1 MKIAGVIAE
10 YNPFHNGHA
19 HHLKET
25 RRKGN
30 CDFVVVCMDGSFTQR
45 GEPACMDKWA
55 RARLALECGADAVF
69 ELPALWALQPADGFA
84 RGGVA
89 VLGRLGCDLL
99 SFGSEETDINLLKT
113 LADMGEYEPPEL
125 RAALREGLAAG
136 KSHARA
142 RGEAIAE
149 LLGVDAAL
157 LNSPNLILGTQYL
170 REIRAQNMKMEPLP
184 IKRIGNYHDA
194 ALGDFASATAI
205 RAAIHDGKM
214 EEARFC
220 VPEPAREELRRVG
233 RLHAMDDLLLHTLR
247 GMPPEKIAEIPG
259 VGEGLEQRIAR
270 CAQEA
275 AGREELLEALKCKR
289 YTRAR
294 LSRICACAL
303 LKLTKSMVESHPLP
317 GYARLIGMR
326 EDARPLLRELK
337 ARSRLPI
344 VSDAAQLRGDAVFDL
359 ECRATDLRALLCD
372 EPSERR
378 AGQEFT
384 RKFVRI

>member
-55 RARLALECGADAVF
+55 RARLALKCGADAVF

-89 VLGRLGCDLL
+89 VLGGLGCDLL

-113 LADMGEYEPPEL
+113 LADMGENEPPEL

-170 REIRAQNMKMEPLP
+170 REIRAQNMKMEALP

-194 ALGDFASATAI
+194 ALGNFASASAV

-214 EEARFC
+214 EEALIC
-220 VPEPAREELRRVG
+220 VPEPAREELRRAG

-275 AGREELLEALKCKR
+275 SGREELLEALKCKR

-303 LKLTKSMVESHPLP
+303 LKMTKSTVESHPLP

-337 ARSRLPI
+337 VRSQLPI

>member
-25 RRKGN
+25 RRRGN
-30 CDFVVVCMDGSFTQR
+30 CDYVVVCMDGSFTQR

-55 RARLALECGADAVF
+55 RARLALKCGADAVF

-89 VLGRLGCDLL
+89 VLGGLGCDLL

-113 LADMGEYEPPEL
+113 LAEMGENEPPEL

-142 RGEAIAE
+142 RGEALSM

-220 VPEPAREELRRVG
+220 VPEPAREELRRAG

-270 CAQEA
+270 CAAEA

-303 LKLTKSMVESHPLP
+303 LKMTKSTMESHAKPE
-317 GYARLIGMR
+317 YARLIGMR

-359 ECRATDLRALLCD
+359 ERRATDLRALLCD

>member
-25 RRKGN
+25 RRRGN

-55 RARLALECGADAVF
+55 RARLALKCGADAVF

-89 VLGRLGCDLL
+89 VLGGLGCDLL

-113 LADMGEYEPPEL
+113 LAEMGENEPPEL

-142 RGEAIAE
+142 RGEALSM

-157 LNSPNLILGTQYL
+157 LNSPTLILGTQYL

-220 VPEPAREELRRVG
+220 VPEPAREELRRAG

-270 CAQEA
+270 CAAEA

-303 LKLTKSMVESHPLP
+303 LKMTKSTMESHAKPE
-317 GYARLIGMR
+317 YARLIGMR

>member
-25 RRKGN
+25 RRRGN
-30 CDFVVVCMDGSFTQR
+30 CDYVVVCMDGSFTQR

-55 RARLALECGADAVF
+55 RARLALKCGADAVF

-89 VLGRLGCDLL
+89 VLGGLGCDLL

-113 LADMGEYEPPEL
+113 LAEMGENEPPEL

-142 RGEAIAE
+142 RGEAIAA

-220 VPEPAREELRRVG
+220 VPEPAREELRRAG

-270 CAQEA
+270 CAAEA

-303 LKLTKSMVESHPLP
+303 LKMTKSTVESHAKPE
-317 GYARLIGMR
+317 YARLIGMR

>member
-25 RRKGN
+25 RRMGG
-30 CDFVVVCMDGSFTQR
+30 CDYVVVCMDGSFTQR
-45 GEPACMDKWA
+45 GEPACMDKWS
-55 RARLALECGADAVF
+55 RAQIALRCGADAVF

-89 VLGRLGCDLL
+89 VLGGLGCDLL
-99 SFGSEETDINLLKT
+99 SFGTEETDINLLKT
-113 LADMGEYEPPEL
+113 LAEVGENEPPEL
-125 RAALREGLAAG
+125 TEALRKGLEAG

-142 RGEAIAE
+142 RGEALSM
-149 LLGVDAAL
+149 LLGVDAEK
-157 LNSPNLILGTQYL
+157 LNSPNLILATQYL
-170 REIRAQNMKMEPLP
+170 REMRAQSLKMEALP
-184 IKRIGNYHDA
+184 VQRIGNYHDA

-205 RAAIHDGKM
+205 RAAISDGKM
-214 EEARFC
+214 EEALAC
-220 VPEPAREELRRVG
+220 VPEPAREALCWAG
-233 RLHAMDDLLLHTLR
+233 DLHGMDDLLLHALR
-247 GMPPEKIAEIPG
+247 GMPPEEIAELPG
-259 VGEGLEQRIAR
+259 VGEGLEQRIMR
-270 CAQEA
+270 CAAEA
-275 AGREELLEALKCKR
+275 SCREELLEMLKCKR

-303 LKLTKSMVESHPLP
+303 LKLTKSMVESHAMPE
-317 GYARLIGMR
+317 YARLIGMR

-359 ECRATDLRALLCD
+359 ERRATDLRALLCND
-372 EPSERR
+372 PAARR

-384 RKFVRI
+384 RKFVRV

>member
-25 RRKGN
+25 RRRGN

-55 RARLALECGADAVF
+55 RARLALKCGADAVF

-89 VLGRLGCDLL
+89 VLGGLGCDLL

-113 LADMGEYEPPEL
+113 LAEMRENEPPEL

-142 RGEAIAE
+142 RGEALSM

-220 VPEPAREELRRVG
+220 VPEPAREELRRAG

-303 LKLTKSMVESHPLP
+303 LKMTKSTMESHAKPE
-317 GYARLIGMR
+317 YARLIGMR

>member
-25 RRKGN
+25 RRMGN
-30 CDFVVVCMDGSFTQR
+30 GDYIVVCMDGSFTQR

-55 RARLALECGADAVF
+55 RARIALNCGADAVF

-89 VLGRLGCDLL
+89 VLGGLGCDLL
-99 SFGSEETDINLLKT
+99 SFGTEETDINLLKT
-113 LADMGEYEPPEL
+113 LAEVGENEPPEL
-125 RAALREGLAAG
+125 RAALRRGLEAG

-142 RGEAIAE
+142 RGEALSM
-149 LLGVDAAL
+149 LLGVDAEK
-157 LNSPNLILGTQYL
+157 LNSPNLILATQYL
-170 REIRAQNMKMEPLP
+170 REMRAQSLKMEALP
-184 IKRIGNYHDA
+184 VQRIGNYHDA

-205 RAAIHDGKM
+205 RAAISEGKM
-214 EEARFC
+214 EEALAC
-220 VPEPAREELRRVG
+220 VPEPAREALCWAG
-233 RLHAMDDLLLHTLR
+233 DLHGMDDLLLHTLR
-247 GMPPEKIAEIPG
+247 GMPPEEIAELPG
-259 VGEGLEQRIAR
+259 VGEGLEQRIMR
-270 CAQEA
+270 CAAEA
-275 AGREELLEALKCKR
+275 SCREELLEMLKCKR

-303 LKLTKSMVESHPLP
+303 LKLTKSRVESHAMPE
-317 GYARLIGMR
+317 YARLIGMR

-359 ECRATDLRALLCD
+359 ERRATDLRALLCND
-372 EPSERR
+372 PAARR

-384 RKFVRI
+384 RKFVRV

>member
-1 MKIAGVIAE
+1 MKIAGVITE

-25 RRKGN
+25 RRRGN
-30 CDFVVVCMDGSFTQR
+30 CDYVVVCMDGSFTQR

-55 RARLALECGADAVF
+55 RARLALKCGADAVF

-89 VLGRLGCDLL
+89 VLGGLGCDLL

-113 LADMGEYEPPEL
+113 LADMGENEPPEL

-220 VPEPAREELRRVG
+220 VPEPAREELRRAG

-270 CAQEA
+270 CAAEA

-303 LKLTKSMVESHPLP
+303 LKMTKSTMESHAKPE
-317 GYARLIGMR
+317 YARLIGMR

>member
-89 VLGRLGCDLL
+89 VLGGLGCDLL

-113 LADMGEYEPPEL
+113 LAEMGENEPPEL

>member
-25 RRKGN
+25 RCRGN

-113 LADMGEYEPPEL
+113 LADMGENEPPEL

-142 RGEAIAE
+142 RGEALSM
-149 LLGVDAAL
+149 LLGVDAEL

-220 VPEPAREELRRVG
+220 VPEPAREELRRAG

>member
-25 RRKGN
+25 RRMGG
-30 CDFVVVCMDGSFTQR
+30 CDYVVVCMDGSFTQR
-45 GEPACMDKWA
+45 GEPACMDKWS
-55 RARLALECGADAVF
+55 RAQIALRCGADAVF

-89 VLGRLGCDLL
+89 VLGGLGCDLL
-99 SFGSEETDINLLKT
+99 SFGTEETDINLLKT
-113 LADMGEYEPPEL
+113 LAEVGENEPPEL
-125 RAALREGLAAG
+125 TEALRKGLEAG

-142 RGEAIAE
+142 RGEALSM
-149 LLGVDAAL
+149 LLGVDAEK
-157 LNSPNLILGTQYL
+157 LNSPNLILATQYL
-170 REIRAQNMKMEPLP
+170 REMRAQSLKMEALP
-184 IKRIGNYHDA
+184 VQRIGNYHDA

-205 RAAIHDGKM
+205 RAAISDGKM
-214 EEARFC
+214 EEALAC
-220 VPEPAREELRRVG
+220 VPEPAREALCWAG
-233 RLHAMDDLLLHTLR
+233 DLHGMDDLLLHTLR
-247 GMPPEKIAEIPG
+247 GIPPEEIAELPG
-259 VGEGLEQRIAR
+259 VGEGLEQRIMR
-270 CAQEA
+270 CAAEA
-275 AGREELLEALKCKR
+275 SCREELLEMLKCKR

-303 LKLTKSMVESHPLP
+303 LKLTKSMVESHAMPE
-317 GYARLIGMR
+317 YARLIGMR

-359 ECRATDLRALLCD
+359 ERRATDLRALLCND
-372 EPSERR
+372 PAARR

-384 RKFVRI
+384 RKFVRV

>member
-19 HHLKET
+19 HHLRAT
-25 RRKGN
+25 RRMGN
-30 CDFVVVCMDGSFTQR
+30 CDYVVVCMDGSFTQR
-45 GEPACMDKWA
+45 GEPACMDKWS
-55 RARLALECGADAVF
+55 RARIALNCGADAVF

-89 VLGRLGCDLL
+89 VLGGLGCDVL
-99 SFGSEETDINLLKT
+99 SFGTEETDINLLKT
-113 LADMGEYEPPEL
+113 LAEVGENEPPEL
-125 RAALREGLAAG
+125 TEALRKGLEAG

-142 RGEAIAE
+142 RGEALSM
-149 LLGVDAAL
+149 LLGVDAEK
-157 LNSPNLILGTQYL
+157 LNSPNLILATQYL
-170 REIRAQNMKMEPLP
+170 REMRAQSLKMEALP
-184 IKRIGNYHDA
+184 VQRIGNYHDA

-205 RAAIHDGKM
+205 RAAISDGKM
-214 EEARFC
+214 EEALAC
-220 VPEPAREELRRVG
+220 VPEPAREALCWAG
-233 RLHAMDDLLLHTLR
+233 DLHGMDDLLLHTLR
-247 GMPPEKIAEIPG
+247 GMPPEEIAELPG
-259 VGEGLEQRIAR
+259 VGEGLEQRIMR
-270 CAQEA
+270 CAAEA
-275 AGREELLEALKCKR
+275 SCREELLEMLKCKR

-303 LKLTKSMVESHPLP
+303 LKLTKSMVESHAMPE
-317 GYARLIGMR
+317 YARLIGMR

-359 ECRATDLRALLCD
+359 ERRATDLRALLCND
-372 EPSERR
+372 PAARR

-384 RKFVRI
+384 RKFVRV

>member
-25 RRKGN
+25 RRMGN
-30 CDFVVVCMDGSFTQR
+30 CDYVVVCMDGSFTQR

-55 RARLALECGADAVF
+55 RARIALRCGADAVF

-89 VLGRLGCDLL
+89 VLGGLGCDLL
-99 SFGSEETDINLLKT
+99 SFGSEETDINLLKN
-113 LADMGEYEPPEL
+113 LAEVGENEPPEL
-125 RAALREGLAAG
+125 RAALRRGLEAG

-142 RGEAIAE
+142 RGEALSM
-149 LLGVDAAL
+149 LLGVDAEK
-157 LNSPNLILGTQYL
+157 LNSPNLILATQYL
-170 REIRAQNMKMEPLP
+170 REIGAQNLKMEALP
-184 IKRIGNYHDA
+184 IARIGNYHDA

-205 RAAIHDGKM
+205 RAAISDGKM
-214 EEARFC
+214 EEALAC
-220 VPEPAREELRRVG
+220 VPEPAREALCWAG
-233 RLHAMDDLLLHTLR
+233 DLHGMDDLLLHTLR
-247 GMPPEKIAEIPG
+247 GMPPEEIAELPG
-259 VGEGLEQRIAR
+259 VGEGLEQRIMR
-270 CAQEA
+270 CAAEA
-275 AGREELLEALKCKR
+275 SCREELLEMLKCKR

-303 LKLTKSMVESHPLP
+303 LKLTKSMVESHAMPE
-317 GYARLIGMR
+317 YARLIGMR

-359 ECRATDLRALLCD
+359 ERRATDLRALLCND
-372 EPSERR
+372 PAARR

-384 RKFVRI
+384 RKFVRV

>member
-25 RRKGN
+25 RRMGG
-30 CDFVVVCMDGSFTQR
+30 CDYVVVCMDGSFTQR

-55 RARLALECGADAVF
+55 RARIALNCGTDAVF

-89 VLGRLGCDLL
+89 VLGGLGCDVL

-113 LADMGEYEPPEL
+113 LAEVGENEPPEL
-125 RAALREGLAAG
+125 TEALRKGLEAG

-142 RGEAIAE
+142 RGEALSM
-149 LLGVDAAL
+149 LLGVDAEK
-157 LNSPNLILGTQYL
+157 LNSPNLILATQYL
-170 REIRAQNMKMEPLP
+170 REMRAQSLKMEALP
-184 IKRIGNYHDA
+184 VQRIGNYHDA

-205 RAAIHDGKM
+205 RAAISDGKM
-214 EEARFC
+214 EEALLC
-220 VPEPAREELRRVG
+220 VPEPAREALCWAG
-233 RLHAMDDLLLHTLR
+233 DLHGMDDLLLHTLR
-247 GMPPEKIAEIPG
+247 GIPPEEIAELPG
-259 VGEGLEQRIAR
+259 VGEGLEQRIMR
-270 CAQEA
+270 CAAEA
-275 AGREELLEALKCKR
+275 SCREELLEMLKCKR

-303 LKLTKSMVESHPLP
+303 LKLTKSMVESHAMPE
-317 GYARLIGMR
+317 YARLIGMR

-359 ECRATDLRALLCD
+359 ERRATDLRALLCND
-372 EPSERR
+372 PAARR

-384 RKFVRI
+384 RKFVRV

>member
-19 HHLKET
+19 HHLCET
-25 RRKGN
+25 RRMGN
-30 CDFVVVCMDGSFTQR
+30 CDYIVVCMDGSFTQR
-45 GEPACMDKWA
+45 GEPACMDKWT
-55 RARLALECGADAVF
+55 RAQIALRCGADAVF

-89 VLGRLGCDLL
+89 VLGGLGCDLL
-99 SFGSEETDINLLKT
+99 SFGTEETDINLLKT
-113 LADMGEYEPPEL
+113 LAEVGENEPPEL
-125 RAALREGLAAG
+125 TEALRKGLEAG

-142 RGEAIAE
+142 RGEALSM
-149 LLGVDAAL
+149 LLGVDAEK
-157 LNSPNLILGTQYL
+157 LNSPNLILATQYL
-170 REIRAQNMKMEPLP
+170 REMRAQSLKMEALP
-184 IKRIGNYHDA
+184 VQRIGNYHDA

-205 RAAIHDGKM
+205 RAAISDGKM
-214 EEARFC
+214 EEALAC
-220 VPEPAREELRRVG
+220 VPEPAREALCWAG
-233 RLHAMDDLLLHTLR
+233 DLHGMDDLLLHTLR
-247 GMPPEKIAEIPG
+247 GMPPEEIAELPG
-259 VGEGLEQRIAR
+259 VGEGLEQRIMR
-270 CAQEA
+270 CAAEA
-275 AGREELLEALKCKR
+275 SCREELLEMLKCKR

-303 LKLTKSMVESHPLP
+303 LKLTKSMVESHAMPE
-317 GYARLIGMR
+317 YARLIGMR

-359 ECRATDLRALLCD
+359 ERRATDLRALLCND
-372 EPSERR
+372 PAARR

-384 RKFVRI
+384 RKFVRV

>member
-25 RRKGN
+25 RRMGN
-30 CDFVVVCMDGSFTQR
+30 CDYIVVCMDGSFTQR

-55 RARLALECGADAVF
+55 RARIALNCGADAVF

-89 VLGRLGCDLL
+89 VLGGLGCDLL
-99 SFGSEETDINLLKT
+99 SFGTEETDINLLKT
-113 LADMGEYEPPEL
+113 LAEVGENEPPEL
-125 RAALREGLAAG
+125 RAALRRGLEAG

-142 RGEAIAE
+142 RGEALSM
-149 LLGVDAAL
+149 LLGVDAEK
-157 LNSPNLILGTQYL
+157 LNSPNLILATQYL
-170 REIRAQNMKMEPLP
+170 REMRAQSLKMEALP
-184 IKRIGNYHDA
+184 VQRIGNYHDA

-205 RAAIHDGKM
+205 RAAISDGKM
-214 EEARFC
+214 EEALAC
-220 VPEPAREELRRVG
+220 VPEPAREALCWAG
-233 RLHAMDDLLLHTLR
+233 DLHGMDDLLLHTLR
-247 GMPPEKIAEIPG
+247 GMPPEEIAELPG
-259 VGEGLEQRIAR
+259 VGEGLEQRIMR
-270 CAQEA
+270 CAAEA
-275 AGREELLEALKCKR
+275 SCREELLEMLKCKR

-303 LKLTKSMVESHPLP
+303 LKLTKSMVESHAMPE
-317 GYARLIGMR
+317 YARLIGMR

-359 ECRATDLRALLCD
+359 ERRATDLRALLCND
-372 EPSERR
+372 PAARR

-384 RKFVRI
+384 RKFVRV

>member
-19 HHLKET
+19 HHLRET
-25 RRKGN
+25 RRRGN
-30 CDFVVVCMDGSFTQR
+30 CDYVVVCMDGSFTQR

-55 RARLALECGADAVF
+55 RARLALKCGADAVF

-89 VLGRLGCDLL
+89 VLGGLGCDLL

-113 LADMGEYEPPEL
+113 LAEMRENEPPEL

-142 RGEAIAE
+142 RGEALSM
-149 LLGVDAAL
+149 LLGVDAEL

-184 IKRIGNYHDA
+184 VQRIGNYHDA

-220 VPEPAREELRRVG
+220 VPEPAREELRRAG

>member
-10 YNPFHNGHA
+10 YNPFHKGHA

-25 RRKGN
+25 RRMGG
-30 CDFVVVCMDGSFTQR
+30 CDYVVVCMDGSFTQR
-45 GEPACMDKWA
+45 GEPACMDKWS
-55 RARLALECGADAVF
+55 RARVALNCGADAVF

-89 VLGRLGCDLL
+89 VLGGLGCDLL

-113 LADMGEYEPPEL
+113 LAEVGENEPPEL
-125 RAALREGLAAG
+125 TEALRKGLEAG

-142 RGEAIAE
+142 RGEALSM
-149 LLGVDAAL
+149 LLGVDAEK
-157 LNSPNLILGTQYL
+157 LNSPNLILATQYL
-170 REIRAQNMKMEPLP
+170 REMRAQSLKMEALP
-184 IKRIGNYHDA
+184 VQRIGNYHDA

-205 RAAIHDGKM
+205 RAAISDGKM
-214 EEARFC
+214 EEALAC
-220 VPEPAREELRRVG
+220 VPEPAREALCWAG
-233 RLHAMDDLLLHTLR
+233 DLHGMDDLLLHTLR
-247 GMPPEKIAEIPG
+247 GMPPEEIAELPG
-259 VGEGLEQRIAR
+259 VGEGLEQRIMR
-270 CAQEA
+270 CAAEA
-275 AGREELLEALKCKR
+275 SCREELLEMLKCKR

-303 LKLTKSMVESHPLP
+303 LKLTKSMVETHARPE
-317 GYARLIGMR
+317 YARLIGMR

-359 ECRATDLRALLCD
+359 ERRATDLRALLCND
-372 EPSERR
+372 PAARR

-384 RKFVRI
+384 RKFVRV

>member
-19 HHLKET
+19 HHLNET
-25 RRKGN
+25 RRMGN
-30 CDFVVVCMDGSFTQR
+30 CDYVVVCMDGSFTQR

-55 RARLALECGADAVF
+55 RARIALNCGADAVF

-89 VLGRLGCDLL
+89 VLGGLGCDVL

-113 LADMGEYEPPEL
+113 LAEVGENEPQEVS
-125 RAALREGLAAG
+125 AALREGLAAG

-142 RGEAIAE
+142 RGEALSM
-149 LLGVDAAL
+149 LLGVDAEK
-157 LNSPNLILGTQYL
+157 LNSPNLILATQYL
-170 REIRAQNMKMEPLP
+170 REIGAQNLKMEALP
-184 IKRIGNYHDA
+184 VRRIGNYHDET
-194 ALGDFASATAI
+194 LGAFASASAI
-205 RAAIHDGKM
+205 RAAISGDKM
-214 EEARFC
+214 EEALAC
-220 VPEPAREELRRVG
+220 VPEPAREALRRAG

-247 GMPPEKIAEIPG
+247 GMSPEEIAALPG
-259 VGEGLEQRIAR
+259 VGEGLEKRIAR
-270 CAQEA
+270 CAAEA
-275 AGREELLEALKCKR
+275 AGRAELLEMLKCKR
-289 YTRAR
+289 YTRSR

-303 LKLTKSMVESHPLP
+303 LKLTKSMVEGHATP

-337 ARSRLPI
+337 ARTQLPI
-344 VSDAAQLRGDAVFDL
+344 ASDAAQLRGDPVFDL
-359 ECRATDLRALLCD
+359 ERRATDLRALLCD

>member
-25 RRKGN
+25 RRRGN
-30 CDFVVVCMDGSFTQR
+30 CDYVVVCMDGSFTQR

-55 RARLALECGADAVF
+55 RARLALKCGADAVF

-89 VLGRLGCDLL
+89 VLGGLGCDLL

-113 LADMGEYEPPEL
+113 LAEMGENEPPEL

-142 RGEAIAE
+142 RGEAIAA

-184 IKRIGNYHDA
+184 VERIGNYHDA

-220 VPEPAREELRRVG
+220 VPEPAREELRRAG

-270 CAQEA
+270 CAAEA

-303 LKLTKSMVESHPLP
+303 LKMTKSTMESHAKPE
-317 GYARLIGMR
+317 YARLIGMR

>member
-19 HHLKET
+19 HHLRET
-25 RRKGN
+25 RRRGN
-30 CDFVVVCMDGSFTQR
+30 CDYVVVCMDGSFTQR

-55 RARLALECGADAVF
+55 RARLALKCGADAVF

-89 VLGRLGCDLL
+89 VLGGLGCDLL

-113 LADMGEYEPPEL
+113 LAEVGENEPQEVS
-125 RAALREGLAAG
+125 AALREGLAAG

-142 RGEAIAE
+142 RGEALSM
-149 LLGVDAAL
+149 LLGVDAEL

-184 IKRIGNYHDA
+184 VQRIGNYHDA

-220 VPEPAREELRRVG
+220 VPEPAREELRRAG

-303 LKLTKSMVESHPLP
+303 LKMTKSTVESHAKPE
-317 GYARLIGMR
+317 YARLIGMR

>member
-25 RRKGN
+25 RRRGN
-30 CDFVVVCMDGSFTQR
+30 CDYVVVCMDGSFTQR

-55 RARLALECGADAVF
+55 RARLALKCGADAVF

-89 VLGRLGCDLL
+89 VLGGLGCDLL

-113 LADMGEYEPPEL
+113 LAEMGENEPPEL

-142 RGEAIAE
+142 RGEALSM

-220 VPEPAREELRRVG
+220 VPEPAREELRRAG

-270 CAQEA
+270 CAAEA

-303 LKLTKSMVESHPLP
+303 LKMTKSTMESHAKPE
-317 GYARLIGMR
+317 YARLIGMR

>member
-25 RRKGN
+25 RRRGN

-55 RARLALECGADAVF
+55 RARLALKCGADAVF

-89 VLGRLGCDLL
+89 VLGGLGCDLL

-113 LADMGEYEPPEL
+113 LAEMRENEPPEL

-142 RGEAIAE
+142 RGEALSM
-149 LLGVDAAL
+149 LLGVDAEL

-184 IKRIGNYHDA
+184 VQRIGNYHDA

-220 VPEPAREELRRVG
+220 VPEPAREELRRAG

-303 LKLTKSMVESHPLP
+303 LKMTKSTVESHAKPE
-317 GYARLIGMR
+317 YARLIGMR

>member
-10 YNPFHNGHA
+10 YNPFHKGHA

-25 RRKGN
+25 RRMGG
-30 CDFVVVCMDGSFTQR
+30 CDYVVVCMDGSFTQR

-55 RARLALECGADAVF
+55 RARIALNCGADAVF

-89 VLGRLGCDLL
+89 VLGGLGCDLL

-113 LADMGEYEPPEL
+113 LAEVGENEPPEL
-125 RAALREGLAAG
+125 RAALRRGLEAG

-142 RGEAIAE
+142 RGEALSM
-149 LLGVDAAL
+149 LLGVDAEK
-157 LNSPNLILGTQYL
+157 LNSPNLILATQYL
-170 REIRAQNMKMEPLP
+170 REMRAQSLKMEALP
-184 IKRIGNYHDA
+184 VQRIGNYHDA

-205 RAAIHDGKM
+205 RAAISDGKM
-214 EEARFC
+214 EEALAC
-220 VPEPAREELRRVG
+220 VPEPAREALCWAG
-233 RLHAMDDLLLHTLR
+233 DLHGMDDLLLHTLR
-247 GMPPEKIAEIPG
+247 GMPPEEIAELPG
-259 VGEGLEQRIAR
+259 VGEGLEQRIMR
-270 CAQEA
+270 CAAEA
-275 AGREELLEALKCKR
+275 SCREELLEMLKCKR

-303 LKLTKSMVESHPLP
+303 LKLTKSMVESHAMPE
-317 GYARLIGMR
+317 YARLIGMR

-359 ECRATDLRALLCD
+359 ERRATDLRALLCND
-372 EPSERR
+372 PAARR

-384 RKFVRI
+384 RKFVRV

>member
-19 HHLKET
+19 HHLRET
-25 RRKGN
+25 RRRGN
-30 CDFVVVCMDGSFTQR
+30 CDYVVVCMDGSFTQR

-55 RARLALECGADAVF
+55 RARIALRCGADAVF

-89 VLGRLGCDLL
+89 VLGGLGCDLL
-99 SFGSEETDINLLKT
+99 SFGSEETDINLLKN
-113 LADMGEYEPPEL
+113 LAEVGENEPPEL
-125 RAALREGLAAG
+125 SAALRRGLTAG

-142 RGEAIAE
+142 RGEALSK
-149 LLGVDAAL
+149 LLGVDAEK
-157 LNSPNLILGTQYL
+157 LNAPNLILATQYL
-170 REIRAQNMKMEPLP
+170 REIGAQKLKMQPLP
-184 IKRIGNYHDA
+184 VERIGNYHDES
-194 ALGDFASATAI
+194 LGAFASATAI
-205 RAAIHDGKM
+205 RGAIADGKT
-214 EEARFC
+214 EEALLC
-220 VPEPAREELRRVG
+220 VPEPAREELRRTG
-233 RLHAMDDLLLHTLR
+233 HMHPMDDLLLHTLR

-270 CAQEA
+270 CAAEA
-275 AGREELLEALKCKR
+275 SSREMLLEALKCKR

-303 LKLTKSMVESHPLP
+303 LKLTKSMVESHSLP

-326 EDARPLLRELK
+326 QNARPLLRELK
-337 ARSRLPI
+337 ARSQLPI
-344 VSDAAQLRGDAVFDL
+344 VSDATQLRGDPVFAL
-359 ECRATDLRALLCD
+359 ERRATDLRALLCD
-372 EPSERR
+372 EPAERC

>member
-25 RRKGN
+25 RRMGG
-30 CDFVVVCMDGSFTQR
+30 CDYVVVCMDGSFTQR
-45 GEPACMDKWA
+45 GEPACMDKWS
-55 RARLALECGADAVF
+55 RAQIALRCGADAVF

-89 VLGRLGCDLL
+89 VLGGLGCDLL
-99 SFGSEETDINLLKT
+99 SFGTEETDINLLKT
-113 LADMGEYEPPEL
+113 LAEVGENEPPEL
-125 RAALREGLAAG
+125 TEALRKGLEAG

-142 RGEAIAE
+142 RGEALSM
-149 LLGVDAAL
+149 LLGVDAEK
-157 LNSPNLILGTQYL
+157 LNSPNLILATQYL
-170 REIRAQNMKMEPLP
+170 REMRAQSLKMEALP
-184 IKRIGNYHDA
+184 VQRIGNYHDA

-205 RAAIHDGKM
+205 RAAISDGKM
-214 EEARFC
+214 EEALAC
-220 VPEPAREELRRVG
+220 VPEPAREALCWAG
-233 RLHAMDDLLLHTLR
+233 DLHGMDDLLLHTLR
-247 GMPPEKIAEIPG
+247 GMPPEEIAELPG
-259 VGEGLEQRIAR
+259 VGEGLEQRIMR
-270 CAQEA
+270 CAAEA
-275 AGREELLEALKCKR
+275 SCREELLEMLKCKR

-303 LKLTKSMVESHPLP
+303 LKLTKSMVESHAMPE
-317 GYARLIGMR
+317 YARLIGMR

-359 ECRATDLRALLCD
+359 ERRATDLRALLCND
-372 EPSERR
+372 PAARR

-384 RKFVRI
+384 RKFVRV

>member
-25 RRKGN
+25 RRRGN

-55 RARLALECGADAVF
+55 RARLALKCGADAVF

-89 VLGRLGCDLL
+89 VLGGLGCDLL

-113 LADMGEYEPPEL
+113 LAEMGENEPPEL
-125 RAALREGLAAG
+125 RAALRKGLKEG

-194 ALGDFASATAI
+194 ALGDFASASAI
-205 RAAIHDGKM
+205 RAAIHDGKI
-214 EEARFC
+214 EEARIC
-220 VPEPAREELRRVG
+220 VPEPAREELRRAG

-303 LKLTKSMVESHPLP
+303 LKMTKSTVESHAKPE
-317 GYARLIGMR
+317 YARLIGMR

>member
-1 MKIAGVIAE
+1 
-10 YNPFHNGHA
+10 
-19 HHLKET
+19 
-25 RRKGN
+25 
-30 CDFVVVCMDGSFTQR
+30 
-45 GEPACMDKWA
+45 
-55 RARLALECGADAVF
+55 
-69 ELPALWALQPADGFA
+69 
-84 RGGVA
+84 
-89 VLGRLGCDLL
+89 
-99 SFGSEETDINLLKT
+99 
-113 LADMGEYEPPEL
+113 
-125 RAALREGLAAG
+125 
-136 KSHARA
+136 
-142 RGEAIAE
+142 
-149 LLGVDAAL
+149 
-157 LNSPNLILGTQYL
+157 
-170 REIRAQNMKMEPLP
+170 MKMEPLP

-303 LKLTKSMVESHPLP
+303 LKMTKSTVESHAKPE
-317 GYARLIGMR
+317 YARLIGMR

>member
-19 HHLKET
+19 HHLRET
-25 RRKGN
+25 RRRGN
-30 CDFVVVCMDGSFTQR
+30 CDYVVVCMDGSFTQR

-55 RARLALECGADAVF
+55 RARLALKCGADAVF

-89 VLGRLGCDLL
+89 VLGGLGCDLL

-113 LADMGEYEPPEL
+113 LAEMRENEPPEL

-220 VPEPAREELRRVG
+220 VPEPAREELRRAG

-303 LKLTKSMVESHPLP
+303 LKMTKSTVESHAKPE
-317 GYARLIGMR
+317 YARLIGMR

>member
-25 RRKGN
+25 RRMGN
-30 CDFVVVCMDGSFTQR
+30 CDYIVVCMDGSFTQR

-55 RARLALECGADAVF
+55 RARIALNCGAEAVF

-89 VLGRLGCDLL
+89 VLGGLGCDLL
-99 SFGSEETDINLLKT
+99 SFGTEETDINLLKT
-113 LADMGEYEPPEL
+113 LAEVGENEPPEL
-125 RAALREGLAAG
+125 RAALRRGLEAG

-142 RGEAIAE
+142 RGEALSM
-149 LLGVDAAL
+149 LLGVDAEK
-157 LNSPNLILGTQYL
+157 LNSPNLILATQYL
-170 REIRAQNMKMEPLP
+170 REMRAQSLKMEALP
-184 IKRIGNYHDA
+184 VQRIGNYHDA

-205 RAAIHDGKM
+205 RAAISDGKM
-214 EEARFC
+214 EEALAC
-220 VPEPAREELRRVG
+220 VPEPAREALCWAG
-233 RLHAMDDLLLHTLR
+233 DLHGMDDLLLHTLR
-247 GMPPEKIAEIPG
+247 GMPPEEIAELPG
-259 VGEGLEQRIAR
+259 VGEGLEQRIMR
-270 CAQEA
+270 CAAEA
-275 AGREELLEALKCKR
+275 SCREELLEMLKCKR

-303 LKLTKSMVESHPLP
+303 LKLTKSMVESHAMPE
-317 GYARLIGMR
+317 YARLIGMR

-359 ECRATDLRALLCD
+359 ERRATDLRALLCND
-372 EPSERR
+372 PAARR

-384 RKFVRI
+384 RKFVRV

>member
-25 RRKGN
+25 RRRGN

-55 RARLALECGADAVF
+55 RARLALKCGADAVF

-89 VLGRLGCDLL
+89 VLGGLGCDLL

-113 LADMGEYEPPEL
+113 LADMGENEPPEL
-125 RAALREGLAAG
+125 RAALREGLEAG

-220 VPEPAREELRRVG
+220 VPEPAREELRRAG

-303 LKLTKSMVESHPLP
+303 LKMTKSTMESHAKPE
-317 GYARLIGMR
+317 YARLIGMR

>member
-25 RRKGN
+25 RRRGN

-45 GEPACMDKWA
+45 GEPACMDKCA
-55 RARLALECGADAVF
+55 RARIALKCGADAVF

-89 VLGRLGCDLL
+89 VLGGLGCDVL
-99 SFGSEETDINLLKT
+99 SFGSEETDINLLKN
-113 LADMGEYEPPEL
+113 LAEVGENEPPEL
-125 RAALREGLAAG
+125 RAALRKGLAAG

-142 RGEAIAE
+142 RGEALSM
-149 LLGVDAAL
+149 LLGVDAEK
-157 LNSPNLILGTQYL
+157 LNSPNLILAVQYL
-170 REIRAQNMKMEPLP
+170 REIGAQNLKMEALP
-184 IKRIGNYHDA
+184 VQRIGNYHDES
-194 ALGDFASATAI
+194 LGAFASATAI
-205 RAAIHDGKM
+205 RAAISDGKM
-214 EEARFC
+214 EEALTC
-220 VPEPAREELRRVG
+220 VPEPARLELRRAG
-233 RLHAMDDLLLHTLR
+233 RMHAMDDLLLHTLR
-247 GMPPEKIAEIPG
+247 GMSPEEIAEIPG

-270 CAQEA
+270 CAAEA
-275 AGREELLEALKCKR
+275 SGREELLEMLKCKR

-303 LKLTKSMVESHPLP
+303 LKMTKSMVESHAMP

-337 ARSRLPI
+337 ARSQLPI
-344 VSDAAQLRGDAVFDL
+344 VSDATQLRGDPVFDL

-372 EPSERR
+372 EPAERC

>member
-25 RRKGN
+25 RRRGN

-55 RARLALECGADAVF
+55 RARLALKCGADAVF

-89 VLGRLGCDLL
+89 VLGGLGCDLL

-113 LADMGEYEPPEL
+113 LAEMGENEPPEL

-142 RGEAIAE
+142 RGEAIAA

-220 VPEPAREELRRVG
+220 VPEPAREELRRAG